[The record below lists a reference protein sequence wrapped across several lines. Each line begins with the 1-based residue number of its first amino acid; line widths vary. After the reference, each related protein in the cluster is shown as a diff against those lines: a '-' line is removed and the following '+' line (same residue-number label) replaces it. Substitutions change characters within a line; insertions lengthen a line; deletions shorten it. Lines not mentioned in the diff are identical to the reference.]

1 MAFARRV
8 VLDTS
13 TLIGAILKPQSIPVQ
28 ALNLATEHAEIL
40 VSEESLAE
48 LALVI
53 QRPHLDRYRSPV
65 ERETFYRIYAE
76 VALLIAVTKPVTACR
91 DPKDDKFLSVAV
103 AGGASLI
110 VSSDLDLL
118 SMQQFGAIPILSARA
133 FVELCLNPLP

>member
-1 MAFARRV
+1 MGFARRV

-13 TLIGAILKPQSIPVQ
+13 TLIGAILKPRSIPAQ

-40 VSEESLAE
+40 VSEETLAE
-48 LALVI
+48 LARVI
-53 QRPHLDRYRSPV
+53 QRPHLERYRSPV
-65 ERETFYRIYAE
+65 ERETFYQTYAE

-91 DPKDDKFLSVAV
+91 DPKEDKILSVAV

-118 SMQQFGAIPILSARA
+118 SMQQFGVIPILSARA

>member
-1 MAFARRV
+1 MGFARRV

-13 TLIGAILKPQSIPVQ
+13 MLIGAILKPRSVPAQ
-28 ALNLATEHAEIL
+28 ALNLATEQAEIL

-48 LALVI
+48 FALVI

-65 ERETFYRIYAE
+65 ERETFYKTYAE
-76 VALLIAVTKPVTACR
+76 VALLVAVTEPVVACR

-118 SMQQFGAIPILSARA
+118 SMHQFGGIPILSARA
-133 FVELCLNPLP
+133 FVELCQIP

>member
-1 MAFARRV
+1 MGIASRV

-13 TLIGAILKPQSIPVQ
+13 TLIGAILKPQSIPAQ

-40 VSEESLAE
+40 VSEETLAE
-48 LALVI
+48 LAQVI
-53 QRPHLDRYRSPV
+53 RRDYLDRYRGPA
-65 ERETFYRIYAE
+65 EREAFYRIYAE
-76 VALLIAVTKPVTACR
+76 VALLISVTKPVTACR

-110 VSSDLDLL
+110 VSSDQDLL
-118 SMQQFGAIPILSARA
+118 SMRQFGGIPILSARA

>member
-1 MAFARRV
+1 MGFASRV

-13 TLIGAILKPQSIPVQ
+13 TLIGAILKPRSTPAQ

-40 VSEESLAE
+40 VSKETLAE
-48 LALVI
+48 LAQVI

-65 ERETFYRIYAE
+65 ERETFYRTYAE
-76 VALLIAVTKPVTACR
+76 VALLVAVTEPVVACR

-103 AGGASLI
+103 AEGALLI
-110 VSSDLDLL
+110 VSSDQDLL
-118 SMQQFGAIPILSARA
+118 SMQQFGEIPILSARA

>member
-48 LALVI
+48 LARVI
-53 QRPHLDRYRSPV
+53 QRPHLERYRSPV
-65 ERETFYRIYAE
+65 ERETFYQTYAE

-91 DPKDDKFLSVAV
+91 DPKEDKILSVAV

-118 SMQQFGAIPILSARA
+118 SMQQFGVIPILSARA